1 MRWRCQLQ
9 LPIFMN
15 GIRPRARNKKEQ
27 IKQTRLRVFAF
38 KFIFVLVG
46 SSIHECFPSSAYQDT
61 RQSNHRN
68 SYESMT
74 EYHIRMRVEIARR
87 SCYATH
93 IAIGPPS
100 SPKWGFW
107 PRPRSCPARLPVRRP
122 SVWFPQNLSGLWHR
136 PFCATNSPCAICLSE
151 FLLAGG

>member
-1 MRWRCQLQ
+1 MALSITTAYFHERHQAQ
-9 LPIFMN
+9 S
-15 GIRPRARNKKEQ
+15 KKQERTNQ
-27 IKQTRLRVFAF
+27 QTRLHVFASV
-38 KFIFVLVG
+38 FIFVLVG

-74 EYHIRMRVEIARR
+74 EYHIRMRVEITRS

-136 PFCATNSPCAICLSE
+136 PSCATNSPCAISRSE
-151 FLLAGG
+151 FSLAVG